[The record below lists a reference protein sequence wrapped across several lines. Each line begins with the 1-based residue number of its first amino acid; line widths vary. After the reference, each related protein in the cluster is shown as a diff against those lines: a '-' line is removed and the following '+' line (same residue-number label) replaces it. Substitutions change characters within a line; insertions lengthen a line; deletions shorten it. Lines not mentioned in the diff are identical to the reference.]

1 MHAAG
6 DLPEELEAE
15 INSKIRQSV
24 KQLDNTLNDLVEIV
38 SSKSGEQITSESLN
52 LNIQLDQIMAS
63 IENQIQSSEAV
74 IETDFSEVE
83 HVNFPKRYLTSILL
97 NLLTNAIK
105 YRSPERPLIISVKT
119 HIDKD
124 YTVLSFSDN
133 GIGINMQK
141 FGHKVFGLYQRFH
154 NNIDGKGLGLYIIKS
169 QVEAMDGKIQVEST
183 ENEGTT
189 FRISFYDPH
198 HQPAELSVSTT

>member
-1 MHAAG
+1 MHADD
-6 DLPEELEAE
+6 DLPPELEVE
-15 INSKIRQSV
+15 INTKIRQSV

-38 SSKSGEQITSESLN
+38 SSKSGEQITKESLN
-52 LNIQLDQIMAS
+52 LPIELDQGMAS
-63 IENQIQSSEAV
+63 IENQIILSEAV

-83 HVNFPKRYLTSILL
+83 YVNFPRRYLTSILL

-105 YRSPERPLIISVKT
+105 YRSTDRRLVIQIKT
-119 HIDKD
+119 QIEKD
-124 YTVLSFSDN
+124 YTVLSFTDN

-169 QVEAMDGKIQVEST
+169 QVEAMDGKIEVESV

-189 FRISFYDPH
+189 FRIYFYDPH
-198 HQPAELSVSTT
+198 HQHAELSVN